1 MKRFTIVLVFLLL
14 LPLSSCSLVTV
25 GYNNADLYLR
35 YSINGYTTFNDS
47 QKQEIKREVDNYL
60 LWHRK
65 NMLPEYADSLRDL
78 VQIVQSGRALN
89 SEDVLRIKLTGREL
103 YVKTVQPAVEPVAS
117 LLSNLDAA
125 QVDELVLS
133 FTKENNKQREKF
145 LSGSE
150 EKQLR
155 KRAERTIDFI
165 ENMVG
170 GLTDVQI
177 EKIRELSF
185 KLPFTTDLFLRL
197 RESKQTGLIGLLG
210 NKKSGKEIA
219 NYLAAWLTMPE
230 AGRSPEAQGLLLS
243 FERGADEMAIEI
255 YAMLDK
261 QQKRTLEKN
270 MTKYIDA
277 FTQLAGGT

>member
-14 LPLSSCSLVTV
+14 LPLSGCSLVSV

-65 NMLPEYADSLRDL
+65 TMLPEYADSLRDL
-78 VQIVQSGRALN
+78 LQIVQSGKELK
-89 SEDVLRIKLTGREL
+89 SDDVIRIKLTGREL

-117 LLSNLDAA
+117 LLSDLDAV

-133 FTKENNKQREKF
+133 FAKENNKQREKY
-145 LSGSE
+145 LSGSD
-150 EKQLR
+150 EKKLR

-170 GLTDVQI
+170 GLTDVQL

-197 RESKQTGLIGLLG
+197 RENKQAGLIGLLG
-210 NKKSGKEIA
+210 NKKGGKEIA
-219 NYLAAWLTMPE
+219 AYLAAWLTMPE
-230 AGRSPEAQGLLLS
+230 AGRSPEEQGLLLS

-270 MTKYIDA
+270 MTKYIEA